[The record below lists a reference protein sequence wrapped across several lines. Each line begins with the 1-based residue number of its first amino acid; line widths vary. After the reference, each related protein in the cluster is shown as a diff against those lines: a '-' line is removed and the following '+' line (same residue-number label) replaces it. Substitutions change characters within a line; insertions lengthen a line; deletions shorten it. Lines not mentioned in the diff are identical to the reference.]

1 MKVGLQYE
9 TVIGLEVHC
18 ELKTATKI
26 FCSCPTEFGGEEN
39 THVCPV
45 CLGFPGVLPVLNK
58 NVLEYAVRAGLA
70 LNCTIADF
78 SKFDRK
84 NYFYPDLPK
93 AYQISQYD
101 LPICKEGRLDIQLSS
116 GDVKRIGITR
126 IHMEEDAGK
135 LLHGGATITTSQYSL
150 VDYNRT
156 GVPLLEIVSE
166 PDMRSA
172 EEARAYV
179 EKLKAILEYIDV
191 SDVKMEQGS
200 LRCDAN
206 VSIRPVGSA
215 KLGTKVEIKNMN
227 SFRSLQRAIEYE
239 VKRQQEFI
247 EKGGTIIQ
255 ETRTWDEDEGI
266 SVSMRSKEEA
276 HDYRYLPDPD
286 LVPIRIESS
295 WVREIEDSLPE
306 LPDARKERLV
316 KELGLPEYDAAVITG
331 SKALAD
337 FFDRTVQKYNE
348 PKTVANWIMGEF
360 LRLLNANSL
369 DIKDSKVTP
378 GSMAALLK
386 IQGAGTISG
395 KIAKTVFEEMFET
408 GKEPAEIIKEKGL
421 VQISDESSLGSVI
434 EGVLAANPQS
444 VEDYKAG
451 KEKAIGFLVGQVM
464 KETKGQ
470 ANPGVVNKLLKERMS
485 EE

>member
-1 MKVGLQYE
+1 MGKQYE

-45 CLGFPGVLPVLNK
+45 CLGFPGVLPVLNRH
-58 NVLEYAVRAGLA
+58 VLEYAVRAGLA
-70 LNCTIADF
+70 LNCAIADF

-101 LPICKEGRLDIQLSS
+101 LPICKEGHLDIQLSG

-135 LLHGGATITTSQYSL
+135 LLHGGATISTSQYSL

-206 VSIRPVGSA
+206 VSIRPMGSLE
-215 KLGTKVEIKNMN
+215 LGTKVEIKNMN

-239 VKRQQEFI
+239 VKRQQEVI
-247 EKGGTIIQ
+247 EDGGTIIQ
-255 ETRTWDEDEGI
+255 ETRSWDEDKGI

-276 HDYRYLPDPD
+276 HDYRYFPDPD
-286 LVPIRIESS
+286 LVPIMIEPS
-295 WVREIEDSLPE
+295 WVSEIKNSLPE
-306 LPDARKERLV
+306 LPDARKIRLV
-316 KELGLPEYDAAVITG
+316 QDMGLPEYDASLIT
-331 SKALAD
+331 SSRALAD
-337 FFDRTVQKYNE
+337 FFDNTVKEYNE
-348 PKTVANWIMGEF
+348 PKTVSNWIMGEF
-360 LRLLNANSL
+360 MRLLNADNMEIS
-369 DIKDSKVTP
+369 DSKVTP
-378 GSMAALLK
+378 KSMAALLK
-386 IQGAGTISG
+386 AQSTGIISG

-408 GKEPAEIIKEKGL
+408 GKEPEQIIKEKGL
-421 VQISDESSLGSVI
+421 VQISDEGSLGTVI
-434 EGVLAANPQS
+434 AKVLASNPQS
-444 VEDYKAG
+444 VEDYRAG
-451 KEKAIGFLVGQVM
+451 KDKAIGFLVGQVM

-470 ANPGVVNKLLKERMS
+470 ANPGVVNKLLKDKLS
-485 EE
+485 EIQ

>member
-1 MKVGLQYE
+1 MQYE

-58 NVLEYAVRAGLA
+58 HVLEFAVRAGLA

-101 LPICKEGRLDIQLSS
+101 LPICKEGHLDIELSS
-116 GDVKRIGITR
+116 KEAKRIGITR

-135 LLHGGATITTSQYSL
+135 LLHGGATISTSQYSL

-179 EKLKAILEYIDV
+179 DKLKAILEYIDV

-206 VSIRPVGSA
+206 VSIRPVGDTV
-215 KLGTKVEIKNMN
+215 LGTKVEIKNMN
-227 SFRSLQRAIEYE
+227 SFRSMQRAIEYE
-239 VKRQQEFI
+239 VKRQQKVI
-247 EKGGTIIQ
+247 ADGGTIIQ
-255 ETRTWDEDEGI
+255 ETRSWDEDEGI

-276 HDYRYLPDPD
+276 HDYRYFPDPD
-286 LVPIRIESS
+286 LVPIIIDPS
-295 WVREIEDSLPE
+295 WVGEIRDALPE
-306 LPDARKERLV
+306 LPDARKTRLV
-316 KELGLPEYDAAVITG
+316 QDMGLPEYDASIITG
-331 SKALAD
+331 NRALAN
-337 FFDRTVQKYNE
+337 FFDLTVQEYNE
-348 PKTVANWIMGEF
+348 PKIVSNWIMGEF
-360 LRLLNANSL
+360 LRLLNANNL
-369 DIKDSKVTP
+369 DIQQSLVTP
-378 GSMAALLK
+378 KSMADLLK
-386 IQGAGTISG
+386 AQGDGTISG
-395 KIAKTVFEEMFET
+395 KMAKAVFEEMFQT
-408 GKEPAEIIKEKGL
+408 GSEPAQIIKEKGL
-421 VQISDESSLGSVI
+421 VQISDEGSLGSVI
-434 EGVLAANPQS
+434 ARIIESNPQS

-451 KEKAIGFLVGQVM
+451 KDKAIGFLVGQVM

-470 ANPGVVNKLLKERMS
+470 ANPGMLNKLLKEKLTDL
-485 EE
+485 